1 MLRQKLNLSILR
13 CIQMQQANS
22 VEQEIASVVLA
33 ILKSEETTRVVK
45 LELEKGKKLKY
56 LKSNLDF
63 ATYFM

>member
-1 MLRQKLNLSILR
+1 
-13 CIQMQQANS
+13 MQQANS